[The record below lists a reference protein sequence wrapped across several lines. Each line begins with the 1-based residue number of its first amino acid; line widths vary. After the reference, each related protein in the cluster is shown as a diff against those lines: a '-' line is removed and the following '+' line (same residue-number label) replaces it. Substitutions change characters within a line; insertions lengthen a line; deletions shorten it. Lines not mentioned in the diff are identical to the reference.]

1 MQNQVN
7 DAGFPSKSG
16 FATLSD
22 PHDGLPAA
30 AGLGALRSERLDQI
44 VKLLRGKVA
53 AGQQNTL
60 DAFVRCYFGQV
71 DPEDLAERE
80 LADLYGAALSHW
92 NFAHKREPGRA
103 RVRVFNPSIAEHGWQ
118 STHTVIEIVNDDMPF
133 LVDSVTMEVNRH
145 GLTLHLIIHPL
156 VSVQRAADG
165 MLEGLSAP
173 AGAVAAAGHES
184 FIHVEVDRV
193 PEPSRLAALA
203 ADLGRVLGDVRQAVA
218 DWPAIH
224 QRVQDIVVELDA
236 NPPPI
241 PAEELGEGRAFL
253 QWLADN
259 HFTFLGCRA
268 HELVTVDGEDA
279 LKIVPGS
286 SLGILREVRD
296 KEAHAKAVASGF
308 AALPPEVRAYAR
320 RPELL
325 VVTKSTAR
333 STVHRPGYLDYIA
346 VKRFGADGQVCG
358 EDRFLG
364 LFTSTA
370 YSASPLSIPLL
381 RRKVADVSQ
390 RAGLAPGSHAGKA
403 LANILETYPRDEL
416 FQTGADELLRTATGI
431 LHLGER
437 QRFRLFVRRD
447 PFERFLSC
455 LIYAPRENYTTELR
469 EKWQA
474 ILVRAFNGSSSEFNV
489 HLSESVL
496 ARIQITVRTRPGY
509 IPEFD
514 VRELE
519 TRLVSAARRWD
530 DDLKAALI
538 EALGEARGNEMLR
551 RFGDAFPASYRAE
564 FAARAAVP
572 DTEMMAGLSEA
583 EPIAMMLYRPLEAAP
598 GTLRLKLLRRGE
610 PLTLSGSLP
619 MLEHMGLKV
628 LDERPHRIAPHGAAP
643 VWMHDFGLQ
652 SVAAAEIDVDALR
665 PIFEQAFGAILR
677 GEVEND
683 DFNRLVMDAGLPAGE
698 IVLLRAYAKYMRQIG
713 FALSQSFIEATL
725 AAHAALARAL
735 VELFKTR
742 FDPAPDATREERAA
756 AQVQAVETAL
766 EGVENL
772 SEDRVL
778 RQYLALIL
786 ATTRTNFWRRNAA
799 GQRRNFLSF
808 KFDSGKVP
816 GLPEPRPMFEIF
828 VYSTRFEG
836 VHLRGGR
843 VARGG
848 LRWSDRPEDFRTEVL
863 GLVKA
868 QMVKNTVIV
877 PVGSKGGFVLK
888 RAPAPSDR
896 DAFLAEGV
904 ACYRDYLRGLLDIT
918 DNRVGELILPPPE
931 VHRLDGDDPYL
942 VVAADKGTATFSDH
956 ANAIS
961 KEYGFW
967 LGDAFASGGSV
978 GYDHKAMGITAR
990 GAWESVKRHFRELG
1004 IDTQAAPFSVVGIG
1018 DMSGDVFGN
1027 GMLLSRQIRL
1037 LAAFDHRHIFLDPA
1051 PDTERS
1057 YTERERLFRLPRSS
1071 WADYATGLISAGGG
1085 VFARSA
1091 KSITL
1096 TPEVKAMLGVGVGV
1110 GVGVDAMAPTELLNA
1125 LLKAPVD
1132 LIYNG
1137 GIGTYVKASRET
1149 HAQVGDRATD
1159 AFRVNGAELR
1169 CKVFGE
1175 GGNLGCTQLG
1185 RIEFA
1190 LAGGRINTDAID
1202 NSAGVDTSDH
1212 EVNIKI
1218 LLGLPIAE
1226 GEMTEKQ
1233 RNHLLPEMTDDVAAL
1248 VLRDNVFQTQV
1259 LSVTGRIAPSLL
1271 DAQTRFMHFLE
1282 KAGRLNRAI
1291 EFLPSD
1297 ELIAERRAQGL
1308 GLTSPERAVVL
1319 AYSKIW
1325 LYDELLASPLP
1336 DDPWVATTLQRYFPQ
1351 ALQERFAA
1359 YMPRHPLKREI
1370 IATYVTNSMLNR
1382 VGSTFVH
1389 RLSET
1394 TGARAHEVVRAYLMS
1409 RDVFGLVPLWLAIEA
1424 LDNQVADEVQSR
1436 MLIHTSAQLERGT
1449 TWFLRSRRLADD
1461 MAATIGHFKPGV
1473 EALSARLPELQAADE
1488 RARVDADVARYV
1500 ADGVPAELAAR
1511 VVNFDTLHA
1520 TLDIAEVAST
1530 ASHPVERVAQ
1540 IYFDV
1545 ANRLG
1550 MPWLREKIAA
1560 LPGDQHWRMLAKGAM
1575 LDDLT
1580 GLQRAISGAVLT
1592 GGEGSAGDMVARWQ
1606 QANQRALERATQLLA
1621 ELRAVPSPDAAMLSV
1636 SLRELRALG

>member
-1 MQNQVN
+1 MQTLGN
-7 DAGFPSKSG
+7 DAE
-16 FATLSD
+16 
-22 PHDGLPAA
+22 
-30 AGLGALRSERLDQI
+30 LRSERLDRLAA
-44 VKLLRGKVA
+44 LLRSKLSAPQHV
-53 AGQQNTL
+53 TL
-60 DAFVRCYFGQV
+60 EAFARRYFGQV

-92 NFAHKREPGRA
+92 NFAHKRDPGQV

-156 VSVQRAADG
+156 VAVQRSSDG
-165 MLEGLSAP
+165 TLEGMAAEGASAH
-173 AGAVAAAGHES
+173 ASSRES
-184 FIHVEVDRV
+184 FIHVEVDRI
-193 PEPSRLAALA
+193 PEPARMAALA
-203 ADLGRVLGDVRQAVA
+203 ADLSRVLGDVRQSVA
-218 DWPAIH
+218 DWAEIR
-224 QRVQDIVVELDA
+224 QRVLDIVSALDA
-236 NPPPI
+236 SPPPI
-241 PAEELGEGRAFL
+241 PKDELDEGRAFL

-259 HFTFLGCRA
+259 HFTFLGCRS
-268 HELVTVDGEDA
+268 HELITVDGEDA
-279 LKIVPGS
+279 LKILPDS
-286 SLGILREVRD
+286 SRGILREVHD
-296 KEAHAKAVASGF
+296 KEGQAKVVASGF

-346 VKRFGADGQVCG
+346 VKRFDAAGQVCG

-370 YSASPLSIPLL
+370 YSTSPGNIPLL
-381 RRKVADVSQ
+381 RRKVADVIS

-403 LANILETYPRDEL
+403 LANILDTYPRDEL
-416 FQTGADELLRTATGI
+416 FQTTADELLRTATGI

-437 QRFRLFVRRD
+437 QRFRLFVRQD

-469 EKWQA
+469 EKWQTL
-474 ILVRAFNGSSSEFNV
+474 LVKAFNGSSAEFNV

-496 ARIQITVRTRPGY
+496 ARIHITVRTRPGY
-509 IPEFD
+509 IPHFD

-519 TRLVSAARRWD
+519 AQLITAARRWD

-551 RFGDAFPASYRAE
+551 RFGNAFPASYRAE

-572 DTEMMAGLSEA
+572 DIEMMAGLSDA
-583 EPIAMMLYRPLEAAP
+583 EPIAMMLYRPLEAAAD
-598 GTLRLKLLRRGE
+598 TLRLKLLRSGV

-619 MLEHMGLKV
+619 MLEHMGLHV
-628 LDERPHRIAPHGAAP
+628 LDERPHRVAPHASAP

-652 SVAAAEIDVDALR
+652 RMAAAGDADVEVDVDVDAIR
-665 PIFEQAFGAILR
+665 PVFEQAFAAILR
-677 GEVEND
+677 GEVESD
-683 DFNRLVMDAGLPAGE
+683 DFNRLVLDAGLPASE
-698 IVLLRAYAKYMRQIG
+698 IVLLRAYAKYMRQMG
-713 FALSQSFIEATL
+713 FALSQAFIESTL
-725 AAHAALARAL
+725 ASHAAVARQL
-735 VELFKTR
+735 VELFKIR
-742 FDPAPDATREERAA
+742 FNPAPDADRAARTA
-756 AQVQAVETAL
+756 AQVVEIESAL
-766 EGVENL
+766 KDVANL

-778 RQYLALIL
+778 RQTLALIL
-786 ATTRTNFWRRNAA
+786 ATTRTNFWRRDAQ
-799 GQRRNFLSF
+799 GRPRSFVSF
-808 KFDSGKVP
+808 KFDSSKVP
-816 GLPEPRPMFEIF
+816 GLPEPKPMFEVF

-888 RAPAPSDR
+888 RAPAASDR
-896 DAFLAEGV
+896 EALMAEGV
-904 ACYRDYLRGLLDIT
+904 ACYKDYLRGLLDIT
-918 DNRVGELILPPPE
+918 DNRVGDAIVPPPD
-931 VHRLDGDDPYL
+931 VFRADGDDPYL
-942 VVAADKGTATFSDH
+942 VVAADKGTATFSDY
-956 ANAIS
+956 ANSIS

-1004 IDTQAAPFSVVGIG
+1004 VDTQTTPFTVAGIG

-1027 GMLLSRQIRL
+1027 GMLLSRHIRL
-1037 LAAFDHRHIFLDPA
+1037 VAAFDHRHIFLDPT
-1051 PDTERS
+1051 PDEARS
-1057 YTERERLFRLPRSS
+1057 FTERERLFKLPRSS
-1071 WADYATGLISAGGG
+1071 WVDYDARLLSAGGG
-1085 VFARSA
+1085 IHARSA
-1091 KSITL
+1091 KSIAL
-1096 TPEVKAMLGVGVGV
+1096 TPEVRAALDVQAEAMT
-1110 GVGVDAMAPTELLNA
+1110 PTELMNA
-1125 LLKAPVD
+1125 ILKAPVD

-1137 GIGTYVKASRET
+1137 GIGTYVKAARES
-1149 HAQVGDRATD
+1149 HAQVGDRAGD
-1159 AFRVNGAELR
+1159 ALRVDGRELR

-1218 LLGLPIAE
+1218 LLGLPISE

-1233 RNHLLPEMTDDVAAL
+1233 RNQLLPEMTHDVAAL
-1248 VLRDNVFQTQV
+1248 VLRDNVFQSQV
-1259 LSVTGRIAPSLL
+1259 LSVTGRIAPQLL
-1271 DAQTRFMHFLE
+1271 DAQTRFMQFLE

-1291 EFLPSD
+1291 EFLPTD
-1297 ELIAERRAQGL
+1297 EAIAERRAHGL
-1308 GLTSPERAVVL
+1308 GLTSPERAVML

-1336 DDPWVATTLQRYFPQ
+1336 DDPWVATALQRYFPQ
-1351 ALQERFAA
+1351 AMQERFAA

-1389 RLSET
+1389 RLAET

-1409 RDVFGLVPLWLAIEA
+1409 REIFGLVPLWQAVEA

-1436 MLIHTSAQLERGT
+1436 MLIHTSGQLERST
-1449 TWFLRSRRLADD
+1449 TWFLRSRRLGDD
-1461 MAATIGHFKPGV
+1461 MAATIAHFKPGV
-1473 EALSARLPELQAADE
+1473 EALSARLPKLQDSDE
-1488 RARVDADVARYV
+1488 RARVDAAVAAYV
-1500 ADGVPAELAAR
+1500 ADGVPADLARR
-1511 VVNFDTLHA
+1511 VVTFDTLHA

-1530 ASHPVERVAQ
+1530 AAQPVERVAQ
-1540 IYFDV
+1540 VYFDL

-1550 MPWLREKIAA
+1550 MPWLRERIAA

-1575 LDDLT
+1575 LDDLA
-1580 GLQRAISGAVLT
+1580 GLQRAITGAVLA
-1592 GGEGSAGDMVARWQ
+1592 GGEGTDAATVDHWQ
-1606 QANQRALERATQLLA
+1606 QQNQRALERAAQLLA
-1621 ELRAVPSPDAAMLSV
+1621 ELRSVPSPDSAMLSV
-1636 SLRELRALG
+1636 TLRELRALG

>member
-1 MQNQVN
+1 MQ
-7 DAGFPSKSG
+7 
-16 FATLSD
+16 T
-22 PHDGLPAA
+22 PANEA
-30 AGLGALRSERLDQI
+30 DLRSARLDEV

-53 AGQQNTL
+53 ADQQSTL
-60 DAFVRCYFGQV
+60 DAFVRSYFGQV
-71 DPEDLAERE
+71 DPEDLDDRD
-80 LADLYGAALSHW
+80 LADLYGAAMSHW
-92 NFAHKREPGRA
+92 NFAHRREPGQL
-103 RVRVFNPSIAEHGWQ
+103 RVRAFNPTIAEHGWQ
-118 STHTVIEIVNDDMPF
+118 STHTIVEIVNDDMPF

-145 GLTLHLIIHPL
+145 GLTLHLIIHPIL
-156 VSVQRAADG
+156 AVRRAADG
-165 MLEGLSAP
+165 TLAGLA
-173 AGAVAAAGHES
+173 AEDDVAARRES

-193 PEPSRLAALA
+193 PEASRLEGLA
-203 ADLGRVLGDVRQAVA
+203 ADVARVLGDVRQAVTDWSSMRQRLQEIVA
-218 DWPAIH
+218 D
-224 QRVQDIVVELDA
+224 LDV

-241 PAEELGEGRAFL
+241 PAAELSEGRAFL

-259 HFTFLGCRA
+259 HFTLLGCRA
-268 HELVTVDGEDA
+268 HELGVEDGQDV
-279 LKIVPGS
+279 LKVIQGS

-296 KEAHAKAVASGF
+296 KDAHAKVVASGF
-308 AALPPEVRAYAR
+308 AALPPELRAYAR

-358 EDRFLG
+358 EIRFLG

-370 YSASPLSIPLL
+370 YSANPVEIPLL
-381 RRKVADVSQ
+381 RRKVADVVA
-390 RAGLAPGSHAGKA
+390 RAGLSAGSHAGKA
-403 LANILETYPRDEL
+403 LVNILETYPRDEL
-416 FQTGADELLRTATGI
+416 FQTSSDDLLRTAMGI
-431 LHLGER
+431 LHLGDR

-469 EKWQA
+469 EKWQQ
-474 ILVRAFNGSSSEFNV
+474 ILVKAFNGSSSEFNV

-509 IPEFD
+509 IPPFD
-514 VRELE
+514 VRVLE
-519 TRLVSAARRWD
+519 AGLVESARRWD
-530 DDLKAALI
+530 DDLKRALV
-538 EALGEARGNEMLR
+538 ESLGEARGIELMR
-551 RFGDAFPASYRAE
+551 RFGDAFPASYRDE
-564 FAARAAVP
+564 FLPRAAVP
-572 DTEMMAGLSEA
+572 DIEMMARLSAA

-598 GTLRLKLLRRGE
+598 GTLRFKLLRHGE

-628 LDERPHRIAPHGAAP
+628 LDEHPHRIAPFGATP
-643 VWMHDFGLQ
+643 IWMHDFGLQ
-652 SVAAAEIDVDALR
+652 ATATDTEIDVDALR
-665 PIFEQAFGAILR
+665 PVFEEAFAAILR

-683 DFNRLVMDAGLPAGE
+683 DFNRLVVAARVPAGE
-698 IVLLRAYAKYMRQIG
+698 IVLLRAYAKYMRQTG
-713 FALSQSFIEATL
+713 FALSQAFIESTL
-725 AAHAALARAL
+725 ATHAGIARSL
-735 VELFKTR
+735 VELFKAR
-742 FDPAPDATREERAA
+742 FDPAQGDGREARIAE
-756 AQVQAVETAL
+756 QVQAIEAAL
-766 EGVENL
+766 EGVDNL

-778 RQYLALIL
+778 RQTLALIQ
-786 ATTRTNFWRRNAA
+786 ATNRTNYWRRDAA
-799 GQRRNFLSF
+799 GQRRSFVSF
-808 KFDSGKVP
+808 KFDPSKVP
-816 GLPEPRPMFEIF
+816 GLPEPKPMFEIF

-888 RAPAPSDR
+888 KAPPSTDR
-896 DAFLAEGV
+896 EAFMKEGV
-904 ACYRDYLRGLLDIT
+904 ACYQNYLRGLLDLT
-918 DNRVGELILPPPE
+918 DNRVGDAIAPPPD
-931 VHRLDGDDPYL
+931 VVRHDADDPYL
-942 VVAADKGTATFSDH
+942 VVAADKGTATFSDF
-956 ANAIS
+956 ANAVS

-1004 IDTQAAPFSVVGIG
+1004 VDTQTTEFTVAGVG

-1027 GMLLSRQIRL
+1027 GMLLSRHIRL
-1037 LAAFDHRHIFLDPA
+1037 VAAFDHRHIFLDPS
-1051 PDTERS
+1051 PDAAAS
-1057 YTERERLFRLPRSS
+1057 FAERERMFKLPRSS
-1071 WADYATGLISAGGG
+1071 WADYDASLISKGGG
-1085 VFARSA
+1085 IHARTA
-1091 KSITL
+1091 KSIAL
-1096 TPEVKAMLGVGVGV
+1096 TPEVRAVLGVEAE
-1110 GVGVDAMAPTELLNA
+1110 AMTPTELVNA
-1125 LLKAPVD
+1125 ILKAPVD

-1137 GIGTYVKASRET
+1137 GIGTYVKASSET
-1149 HAQVGDRATD
+1149 HAQVGDRAND
-1159 AFRVNGAELR
+1159 ALRVNGKELR

-1218 LLGLPIAE
+1218 LLGIPINE

-1233 RNHLLPEMTDDVAAL
+1233 RNALLPTMTDDVAAL

-1259 LSVTGRIAPSLL
+1259 LSVTKRIAPQLL
-1271 DAQTRFMHFLE
+1271 DAQLRFMHFLE

-1297 ELIAERRAQGL
+1297 ETLAERRSDGL
-1308 GLTSPERAVVL
+1308 GLTSPEHAVLL

-1325 LYDELLASPLP
+1325 LYDALLASPLP
-1336 DDPWVATTLQRYFPQ
+1336 DDPWVATALQRYFPQ

-1359 YMPRHPLKREI
+1359 VMPRHPLKREI
-1370 IATYVTNSMLNR
+1370 IATHVTNSMINR

-1389 RLSET
+1389 RLVET
-1394 TGARAHEVVRAYLMS
+1394 TGARTHEVVRAYLMS
-1409 RDVFGLVPLWLAIEA
+1409 REIFGLVTLWQEIEA
-1424 LDNQVADEVQSR
+1424 LDNQVPDEVQSR

-1449 TWFLRSRRLADD
+1449 TWFLRSRRLGDD
-1461 MAATIGHFKPGV
+1461 MQATIDHFRPGV
-1473 EALSARLPELQAADE
+1473 EALSARLPELQDADE
-1488 RARVDADVARYV
+1488 RARVEAAVARYV
-1500 ADGVPAELAAR
+1500 ADGVPRELAAR
-1511 VVNFDTLHA
+1511 VVTFDTLHA
-1520 TLDIAEVAST
+1520 TLDIAEVAN
-1530 ASHPVERVAQ
+1530 AAKQPVELVAA

-1545 ANRLG
+1545 ANRLA
-1550 MPWLREKIAA
+1550 MPWLREKIAG
-1560 LPGDQHWRMLAKGAM
+1560 LPGDQHWRMLAKSAM
-1575 LDDLT
+1575 LDDLA
-1580 GLQRAISGAVLT
+1580 GLQRSITASVLSGAPS
-1592 GGEGSAGDMVARWQ
+1592 GGTSSALVARWQ
-1606 QANQRALERATQLLA
+1606 QAGGRALERAAQLLG
-1621 ELRAVPSPDAAMLSV
+1621 ELRAVPSPDSAMLSV
-1636 SLRELRALG
+1636 TLRELRALG